1 MFYYYII
8 IIIIRFY
15 FGFDC
20 DKRLRDTAI
29 LWDVFKP
36 VKDYWT
42 SVTSKLAPF
51 VNSKFRWMI
60 LEYVYF
66 HRRIHV
72 DKLSG

>member
-1 MFYYYII
+1 MFYYYI

-15 FGFDC
+15 FGFDY

-51 VNSKFRWMI
+51 VNSKFIWMS